1 LKPENILYI
10 SEGGIKNWK
19 LADFGS
25 SSKKG
30 TKLMNTNTIKYAF
43 TPEYASIE

>member
-1 LKPENILYI
+1 LKPENILFTI
-10 SEGGIKNWK
+10 KGGIKIWK

-30 TKLMNTNTIKYAF
+30 TNEKNTNTIKYAY
-43 TPEYASIE
+43 TVPYASIE

>member
-1 LKPENILYI
+1 VKPDNILFI
-10 SEGGIKNWK
+10 TENGIKNWK

-30 TKLMNTNTIKYAF
+30 TKLKNTNTIRKAF
-43 TPEYASIE
+43 TDAYASIE